1 MSDKVEA
8 GQMSDNETLFAEP
21 KIGDNVVMTRS
32 RVGQYVHISDDAILE
47 ESEIG
52 DYSYTAG
59 HNQIYYASIG
69 KFVSIATYVRIN
81 PGNHPTYNRIA
92 QHHFTYRASAY
103 GLGEDDNEFF
113 NWRRAHPVTVGNDV
127 WVGHNAVIMPGVSV
141 GNGAVIGTSAVV
153 TKDVEPYSIVAGV
166 AAKKIGMRFDDQLIE
181 KIERSQWWNWD
192 HATLKARMADFRD
205 LDAFVEKYL

>member
-1 MSDKVEA
+1 MSDIIEA
-8 GQMSDNETLFAEP
+8 RQNNTEEPLAEP
-21 KIGDNVVMTRS
+21 KIGANVVINQS
-32 RVGQYVHISDDAILE
+32 SLGQYVHISDDAILE

-59 HNQIYYASIG
+59 HNQIFYASIG
-69 KFVSIATYVRIN
+69 KFVSIASYVRIN

-103 GLGEDDNEFF
+103 GLGEDDNAFF
-113 NWRRAHPVTVGNDV
+113 DWRRAHHVTVGHDV
-127 WVGHNAVIMPGVSV
+127 WVGHNAVIMPGVTV

-166 AAKKIGMRFDDQLIE
+166 AAKKIGMRFDDALIE
-181 KIERSQWWNWD
+181 KIERSQWWDWD
-192 HATLKARMADFRD
+192 HDTLKARMADFRD
-205 LDAFVEKYL
+205 LDLFVEKYL